1 MGEASSSDPRLR
13 GSNRQTSILVV
24 EDDPA
29 LQRMIANYFSEN
41 NLRTLVAYGR
51 EEMLRNLANTEVH
64 LVLLDIRLGADDG
77 LDLLREIRANSETP
91 VIIITPPSRDIDRVV
106 GLELRADDYLTRS
119 CGQT

>member
-13 GSNRQTSILVV
+13 GSDRQTSILVV

-41 NLRTLVAYGR
+41 NLRTLVASGR

-64 LVLLDIRLGADDG
+64 LVLLDIRLGAEDG